1 MINSYVNILK
11 EGKLMILDSEEQR
24 NVLLGLINTSTFS
37 GQAIDQVFMLKQAVV
52 SATLHTQPHVPPPPG
67 KVCDPPHLSVKE
79 E

>member
-1 MINSYVNILK
+1 MV
-11 EGKLMILDSEEQR
+11 LDSEEQR
-24 NVLLGLINTSTFS
+24 KVLLGLINTSTFS

-67 KVCDPPHLSVKE
+67 KACDIPNMGVKE